1 MVEGLRDF
9 LVAASKGGGRNF
21 RTIGDWQ
28 TLEGRR
34 VLRGRVFRCGHL
46 GNLADELRAEVSG
59 LGLRTAPT
67 RQLPSA
73 LMRTVVTLQTQ
84 QEIDILGDPIAAL
97 LPEAQWEHIP
107 IGDRWFQK
115 GSILPDDTSS
125 QGAFYVAMVRDH
137 PQEWTRFLRLFANPE
152 RYSILYHCTAGR
164 DRTGVATVLLLE
176 TIRVPRAQIV
186 DDYLVSNEVF
196 QEHVQEA
203 EVLQPLFAA
212 IDNAGGIDRYLERLG
227 LRSDEVES
235 IRTNLISAD

>member
-28 TLEGRR
+28 TLEGGR

-46 GNLADELRAEVSG
+46 GSLAEELRAEVSG
-59 LGLRTAPT
+59 LGL
-67 RQLPSA
+67 
-73 LMRTVVTLQTQ
+73 RTVVTLQTQ
-84 QEIDILGDPIAAL
+84 QEIDILGDPIAAV
-97 LPEAQWEHIP
+97 LPEAGREHIP

-115 GSILPDDTSS
+115 GSVLPDDTSS

-137 PQEWTRFLRLFANPE
+137 PDEWTRFLRLFANPD

-176 TIRVPRAQIV
+176 TIRVPRPQIV
-186 DDYLVSNEVF
+186 DDYLLSNEVF

-203 EVLQPLFAA
+203 EVLAPLFTA
-212 IDNAGGIDRYLERLG
+212 IDAAGGIDRYLQRLG
-227 LRSDEVES
+227 LRADEVEA

>member
-59 LGLRTAPT
+59 LGL
-67 RQLPSA
+67 
-73 LMRTVVTLQTQ
+73 RTVVTLQTQ

-203 EVLQPLFAA
+203 GVLQPLFAA
-212 IDNAGGIDRYLERLG
+212 IDSAGGIDRYLERLG

-235 IRTNLISAD
+235 IRTNLISAEGVRS